1 MDTGTLLCDFVKNSD
16 GASPPAA
23 AAAATHAHT
32 LCDCANTITTVPV
45 RYRHFHTCHF
55 FFINSIFFCRSKLA
69 SSWWTRTVA
78 LGTGTLA

>member
-55 FFINSIFFCRSKLA
+55 FIFFLILFFLPLE
-69 SSWWTRTVA
+69 TRQ
-78 LGTGTLA
+78 